1 MRVSVGAFSVR
12 RVELSLGG
20 PGAAIRKGEKE
31 REIDHFDTHAHE
43 ESDTHI
49 SQFPITFISYS
60 PHSIHRLEQEDQ
72 YLRSRSHSKFTKPH
86 LPHLLL
92 HPPDPFH
99 QDEEDVV
106 GSSSNNST
114 ASTPASLAR
123 LPPFSSFENPLRFK
137 FPAVRSPPPRD
148 IGIVGR
154 RTSPPFAPPPAPP
167 PAFLP
172 RPPALS
178 QRSSG
183 STVHSRQSETGS
195 SGTQSRSSSQHVS
208 VARRTIR
215 PDLYSSSSSSKSSS
229 GNHHVN
235 TQPHTTTPAQ
245 HQNSLKHSPR
255 NLFTRT
261 ELKIGSSP
269 PIVHPRL
276 GESSRSSASSS
287 ALLSTSPSGSKPTRS
302 RKQESNLLLPPI
314 TRGFLPERD
323 DRFLPTPTTS
333 TTSTT
338 NSPRSSS
345 PSLHRTTTTRSL
357 YHNHA
362 SASPFVTRRPRLLQ
376 QRNSV
381 SDIKMS
387 QSISPDHPR
396 SGSPTNTQRE
406 ETPTP
411 TLVKREMAQDAYEA
425 NEAKE
430 RKQTR
435 ASESGPVR
443 TEAEAEEARDGLGKG
458 PDFDFTARR
467 HSLATTA
474 FISPNGNGMGNGGGA
489 NALEPIRVSGGAYH
503 NTNAPAHPSPLGLGA
518 NPVNANTATSGLTPR
533 TVSGSTTGVSA
544 IGPPGP
550 GSAGFR
556 KRKES
561 HDRAAGYIESGHEPG
576 MPGTQAPPA
585 LPAPSHLASLHL
597 QPPHHSSSSSSNP
610 ASTTSHNNVFQ
621 VPAPPVFSNP
631 FGQHPSSSSTSIDR
645 LEPPAKRRGST
656 YDSRMSHLSIAPT
669 GSPPIGPSGEGPGGP
684 GGIPGTAL
692 PANSWWNQQPDR
704 RDSTASMYSN
714 RSLASSTGGYGSSNT
729 SYSIMSEKGGYA
741 PPSYS
746 ESRWC
751 TNQEETSV
759 KTNDGMC

>member
-1 MRVSVGAFSVR
+1 M
-12 RVELSLGG
+12 
-20 PGAAIRKGEKE
+20 
-31 REIDHFDTHAHE
+31 
-43 ESDTHI
+43 
-49 SQFPITFISYS
+49 
-60 PHSIHRLEQEDQ
+60 
-72 YLRSRSHSKFTKPH
+72 RSRSHSKFTKPH

-106 GSSSNNST
+106 GSSSNNSAT
-114 ASTPASLAR
+114 STPGSLAR

-137 FPAVRSPPPRD
+137 FPAVSSPPARD
-148 IGIVGR
+148 TGIIGR
-154 RTSPPFAPPPAPP
+154 RTSPPFAPTAPSS
-167 PAFLP
+167 AFLP

-178 QRSSG
+178 HRSSG

-195 SGTQSRSSSQHVS
+195 TGTQSQSSSQHVS
-208 VARRTIR
+208 VARRTVR
-215 PDLYSSSSSSKSSS
+215 PDLYASSSRSSS
-229 GNHHVN
+229 GSHHAN
-235 TQPHTTTPAQ
+235 THQHTPTASQ
-245 HQNSLKHSPR
+245 QQNNLKQSPR

-276 GESSRSSASSS
+276 GESSRSLASSS
-287 ALLSTSPSGSKPTRS
+287 AVPSSSGFKPTRS
-302 RKQESNLLLPPI
+302 RKQEPSNLLPPI
-314 TRGFLPERD
+314 TRGFVPENN
-323 DRFLPTPTTS
+323 DRLLPTPTTS
-333 TTSTT
+333 TSTT

-362 SASPFVTRRPRLLQ
+362 SASPFVTQRRRLLQ

-458 PDFDFTARR
+458 PDYDFTARR

-474 FISPNGNGMGNGGGA
+474 FISPNGNGMGSGGA
-489 NALEPIRVSGGAYH
+489 NALEPLRVGGGAYH

-518 NPVNANTATSGLTPR
+518 NPVNANTAGSGLAPR

-544 IGPPGP
+544 TGPPVP

-561 HDRAAGYIESGHEPG
+561 HDRAAGYVESGHESG

-729 SYSIMSEKGGYA
+729 SYSIMSDKGGYA

-746 ESRWC
+746 ESDLF
-751 TNQEETSV
+751 TNGDKANAKLIVHIVPLIQVTWRAI
-759 KTNDGMC
+759 

>member
-1 MRVSVGAFSVR
+1 MIDRSI
-12 RVELSLGG
+12 
-20 PGAAIRKGEKE
+20 IR
-31 REIDHFDTHAHE
+31 
-43 ESDTHI
+43 THI
-49 SQFPITFISYS
+49 RGDLTRIYRFTIN
-60 PHSIHRLEQEDQ
+60 SIHRLGLDQEDQ

-106 GSSSNNST
+106 GGSSSNNST

-123 LPPFSSFENPLRFK
+123 LPPFSSFEKPLRFK
-137 FPAVRSPPPRD
+137 FPAVRSPPSRD

-154 RTSPPFAPPPAPP
+154 RTSPPFASQLPAPSP
-167 PAFLP
+167 TFLP

-195 SGTQSRSSSQHVS
+195 SGTQSHTSSQHVS

-229 GNHHVN
+229 GSHHVN
-235 TQPHTTTPAQ
+235 NYHHPAPSQ
-245 HQNSLKHSPR
+245 QQNSSSLKQSPR

-276 GESSRSSASSS
+276 GESSRSSASTS
-287 ALLSTSPSGSKPTRS
+287 AVTSPPGSKSSSSTTRS
-302 RKQESNLLLPPI
+302 RKQESNLLPPI
-314 TRGFLPERD
+314 TRGFVPERD
-323 DRFLPTPTTS
+323 DRFRPTPTLSTS
-333 TTSTT
+333 TTT
-338 NSPRSSS
+338 NSSRSSS
-345 PSLHRTTTTRSL
+345 PSLHRTTTTRSS

-362 SASPFVTRRPRLLQ
+362 SASPFVTQRPRLLQ

-396 SGSPTNTQRE
+396 SGSPTNAQRE

-474 FISPNGNGMGNGGGA
+474 FISPNGNGMGNGGP
-489 NALEPIRVSGGAYH
+489 NALEPIRVDGGAYHH
-503 NTNAPAHPSPLGLGA
+503 NTNAPAHPSPLGLGV
-518 NPVNANTATSGLTPR
+518 NPVNANTAASGLAPR
-533 TVSGSTTGVSA
+533 TVSGSTTGVNA

-684 GGIPGTAL
+684 GGPGGIPGTAL

-746 ESRWC
+746 ESLDRVPIESRRVWKL
-751 TNQEETSV
+751 TVDIVLLIQVTWRAI
-759 KTNDGMC
+759 